1 MTVGFLRALPYSD
14 MSHITAN
21 TATCK
26 HITANTATC
35 SRHCHSHHCHT
46 TSLREWKNENAWN
59 CALTKINVST
69 DSLVVSLV
77 EMM

>member
-14 MSHITAN
+14 ML
-21 TATCK
+21 